1 MPPPRLVL
9 AALLLGATL
18 LAPAVAQA
26 QSPSQSPSKTEGDL
40 TIDDLPLDGP
50 PAPKVKAKHKPK
62 VKAEP
67 SKPAAGKT
75 RLVPKSGKGAPNDS
89 PASEGS
95 SVFVA
100 TPPTDDLSLPLPPLP
115 EPPPPPTRAESPARV
130 VTPSPQQEAPIRA
143 PAAPAAPAR
152 AAVTPEPEALPPPP
166 LLIGMPAPQPAQ
178 ARSQPGARA
187 PTAAPAEQ
195 EKRPAPPAALSE
207 GTAPAAG
214 PRWGKLAGY
223 GTAGLGAVLLG
234 VATIEGARSSSMLS
248 DAEASF
254 KANGG
259 AYAQRDLPTLQ
270 SANAAAHTANLLFL
284 LGGVAV
290 AAGAALLFA
299 F

>member
-1 MPPPRLVL
+1 MLHLRLVL
-9 AALLLGATL
+9 AALVLGATL
-18 LAPAVAQA
+18 FVPAVAQA
-26 QSPSQSPSKTEGDL
+26 QSKGDL
-40 TIDDLPLDGP
+40 SIDDLPLDGP
-50 PAPKVKAKHKPK
+50 PAPKAQRKRKP
-62 VKAEP
+62 KAEP

-89 PASEGS
+89 PASEGT

-100 TPPTDDLSLPLPPLP
+100 TPPVDDLSLPLPPLP
-115 EPPPPPTRAESPARV
+115 EPLPPPTRAPEPPARV
-130 VTPSPQQEAPIRA
+130 VT
-143 PAAPAAPAR
+143 
-152 AAVTPEPEALPPPP
+152 TEPEALPPPP
-166 LLIGMPAPQPAQ
+166 LLIETPAPQPAQ
-178 ARSQPGARA
+178 ARSQLGTRA
-187 PTAAPAEQ
+187 TTGAPAEASAAQ

-207 GTAPAAG
+207 GTAPAES

-223 GTAGLGAVLLG
+223 GAAGLGAVLLG

-254 KANGG
+254 RANGG
-259 AYAQRDLPTLQ
+259 AYAQRDLPNLQ
-270 SANAAAHTANLLFL
+270 SANSAAHTANLLFL